1 MSDFVPD
8 IPQFASV
15 AGTAD
20 EKKYLDAQQAQYLA
34 LKKKYR
40 MVMRNRAALFKNN
53 IQSYLAKRPFK
64 GDPQEKIY
72 KKVFKDANF
81 VAAYPDRYQVGGMDL
96 PNVKTFMLHRP
107 GDDPASCLLESV
119 IAEFAQQNRKASTH
133 FITGQD
139 GRLIQMVD
147 LNDIAWH
154 TGNDGNHV
162 SVGVEM
168 EGAVGEPISEQNY
181 RVVASLIARV
191 SLLSAKLPIDED
203 HVIEHRRVLPK
214 IKRDVGPPLQIKKLL
229 ALAKQLVQ
237 TYNVNDLFKQLSVGD
252 AVQASMATITAMSTF
267 GPLSAAD
274 IATLQAMAN
283 NTDSMLR
290 SVSFAT
296 YSRSDLSDMAAQQSQ
311 GRAEAEARLLA
322 FQNALA
328 GLNAVAKPQT
338 NVGGVLFDQGT
349 GLYND
354 GKTQ

>member
-1 MSDFVPD
+1 MSDFVSD
-8 IPQFASV
+8 IPQFASI
-15 AGTAD
+15 AGTAE

-40 MVMRNRAALFKNN
+40 RVMRNRAALFKNN
-53 IQSYLAKRPFK
+53 IQNYQSKRPFS
-64 GDPQEKIY
+64 GDPQEKIF

-81 VAAYPDRYQVGGMDL
+81 VMAFPDRYQVGGMDL
-96 PNVKTFMLHRP
+96 PNVNQFMLHRP
-107 GDDPASCLLESV
+107 GDNPACSLLENV
-119 IAEFAQQNRKASTH
+119 IAEFAQQNRQASTH
-133 FITGQD
+133 FVTGQD
-139 GRLIQMVD
+139 GRIVQMVD
-147 LNDIAWH
+147 LNDVAWH
-154 TGNDGNHV
+154 TGAGGNHV

-168 EGAVGEPISEQNY
+168 EGAVGESISEQNY
-181 RVVASLIARV
+181 HAVASLIARI
-191 SLLSAKLPIDED
+191 SLLSAKLVIDED

-237 TYNVNDLFKQLSVGD
+237 TYNVNDLFKQLSMGD
-252 AVQASMATITAMSTF
+252 AVQAAMSTITAMSTF

-290 SVSFAT
+290 SVSFAA
-296 YSRSDLSDMAAQQSQ
+296 YNRSDLSSMAAQQSQ
-311 GRAEAEARLLA
+311 SRAEAEARLLA
-322 FQNALA
+322 VQQAMA

-338 NVGGVLFDQGT
+338 NVSGVLFDLCT